1 MVMRWWIAVSEV
13 GEGEV
18 VVVTVEVNE
27 DEEAIGKKKDLCHNS
42 FDTM

>member
-27 DEEAIGKKKDLCHNS
+27 DEEAIGKKRLMS
-42 FDTM
+42 